1 MCKQYEKAERSDESS
16 AFFFQDTAICASFEE
31 KGSFLAT
38 IDYNY
43 FPKKT
48 ELGGKNLSDF
58 DEKYKRFRI
67 PNRDVKLTELE
78 AEITRTR
85 VFQRLFYLKQLG
97 LAHLV
102 YPSATHTRAGHSI
115 ECLDEAA
122 KLLDAIGVEVGSD
135 DWSDVRMAALLHDM
149 GHVPFSHTLE
159 DENEVLPKHDKGER
173 VTNVL
178 EKLKAEV
185 GEDAQALIDRA
196 APILHAISSK
206 NDSVRDWKSD
216 LVGNT
221 VCADLLAYITTDAA
235 WTGIEKRPGYYRIYD
250 YFTKAEKTVRD
261 NDGTEATSERLCIKL
276 TKGGLRTDI
285 VSAIMDLLD
294 MRYALTERVIYHHAK
309 AIASAMLARAARLA
323 NLEDKPELLEMGDEA
338 FLLHLESLA
347 ANSSDKPT
355 GDGAKLL
362 LDRLR
367 SRNLYKRI
375 FKIQRQDMESWN
387 RRNSQ
392 SDDDKFDVKWRDTE
406 TIEELLVNI
415 EDRLDL
421 QRGSL
426 VLWCPEGKSGMKLVK
441 ANVIWQQSGGWHK
454 PVVLRS
460 QEVRDQFR
468 RVYDRVET
476 IENQY
481 LDLWTFWVGINP
493 EQMEKAPAVIDALAR
508 ELGIDCDPVFIETY
522 AKQNPRFKDA
532 AEIYEKVNGA
542 WRTRYAPDVSRRV
555 TEMTEE
561 DAALEGGSFDES
573 LIDEAI
579 SEAASEKSGP
589 VKKSKGKNSKDQL
602 ELDDTKAEE
611 QSEENE

>member
-1 MCKQYEKAERSDESS
+1 M
-16 AFFFQDTAICASFEE
+16 
-31 KGSFLAT
+31 
-38 IDYNY
+38 
-43 FPKKT
+43 
-48 ELGGKNLSDF
+48 SDF
-58 DEKYKRFRI
+58 DEKNKRFRI

-115 ECLDEAA
+115 ECLDEASR
-122 KLLDAIGVEVGSD
+122 LLDAIGVEAGSN

-173 VTNVL
+173 VSNVL
-178 EKLKAEV
+178 EKLKGEV
-185 GEDAQALIDRA
+185 GDDAQALIDRA
-196 APILHAISSK
+196 APILHAISSS

-250 YFTKAEKTVRD
+250 YFTRAEKTVRD
-261 NDGTEATSERLCIKL
+261 DDGTEGTNERLCIKL

-323 NLEDKPELLEMGDEA
+323 NLEDEPKLLDMGDEA
-338 FLLHLESLA
+338 FLLYLESLA
-347 ANSSDKPT
+347 ANSPDKPT
-355 GDGAKLL
+355 GDGAKML

-392 SDDDKFDVKWRDTE
+392 SDDDKFDVKWRNSE
-406 TIEELLVNI
+406 AIEELLVKI

-481 LDLWTFWVGINP
+481 LDLWTFWIGINP

-522 AKQNPRFKDA
+522 AKQNPRFKEA

-579 SEAASEKSGP
+579 SEAASEKSSP
-589 VKKSKGKNSKDQL
+589 VKKSKVKNSKDQL
-602 ELDDTKAEE
+602 ELDGTKAEE